1 MEDTLFTENFALVT
15 FLLQY
20 LQISLSTGQKLKQ
33 NSDVLLEYE
42 HEQARA
48 LCLHRNK
55 SELSKFHARWTGK
68 ITTTNIPKICESLDQ
83 FQSIRLV

>member
-1 MEDTLFTENFALVT
+1 MKDTLFTGGMALVT
-15 FLLQY
+15 FLLQN

-33 NSDVLLEYE
+33 NSDVLLG
-42 HEQARA
+42 HRLEQASP

-68 ITTTNIPKICESLDQ
+68 ITTTNIPKICGSLDQ
-83 FQSIRLV
+83 F